1 MARDLGER
9 KITVNLIQPGPIDT
23 DMNPASGDH
32 APFIINHLAI
42 KRYGQVE
49 EIGGLVAYLAG
60 PESKFI
66 TGTAIT
72 IDGGFN
78 I

>member
-1 MARDLGER
+1 
-9 KITVNLIQPGPIDT
+9 
-23 DMNPASGDH
+23 MNPASGDH
-32 APFIINHLAI
+32 ASFLTGHMALGH
-42 KRYGQVE
+42 YGNVTD
-49 EIGGLVAYLAG
+49 IAGLVAYLAG
-60 PESKFI
+60 KESGFI